1 VSAVVEKDDH
11 HQTHEVLR
19 RQATS
24 LYCARLKNHAMM
36 KLKVLG
42 KIVDSGLV
50 AVVRAESSEQATQIA
65 EACALGGVAAVEI
78 TFTVPG
84 AANVISELSRR
95 FSGGQILVG
104 AGTVLD
110 SETARAAILSG
121 AQFVVGPSLNSNTAR
136 LCNRY
141 QVPYMPGA
149 SSVAE
154 VIAAMECGADIVK
167 VFPGEILG
175 PGFVKAVR
183 GPLPQASL
191 MPTGG
196 VSLENVGEWIQAGC
210 VAVGVGGNLTAGAK
224 RGDFQSITDLSRQFV
239 AKICQARGKS

>member
-1 VSAVVEKDDH
+1 
-11 HQTHEVLR
+11 
-19 RQATS
+19 
-24 LYCARLKNHAMM
+24 MI
-36 KLKVLG
+36 KLKILG

-50 AVVRAESSEQATQIA
+50 AVVRAASSEQATQIA
-65 EACALGGVAAVEI
+65 EACALGGVAAIEI

-84 AANVISELSRR
+84 AANVIGELSRH
-95 FSGGQILVG
+95 FAGGQILVG

-110 SETARAAILSG
+110 SETARVAILSG
-121 AQFVVGPSLNSNTAR
+121 AQFVVGPSLNSDTAR

-149 SSVAE
+149 SSVGE
-154 VIAAMECGADIVK
+154 VIAAMECGAEIVK

-224 RGDFQSITDLSRQFV
+224 KGDFQSITDLSRQFV
-239 AKICQARGKS
+239 AKIRQARGMG